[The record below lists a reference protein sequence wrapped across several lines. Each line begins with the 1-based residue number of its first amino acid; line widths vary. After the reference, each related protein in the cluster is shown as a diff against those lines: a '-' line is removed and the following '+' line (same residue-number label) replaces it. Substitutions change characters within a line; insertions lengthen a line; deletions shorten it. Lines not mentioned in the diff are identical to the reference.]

1 MLNSPVPNELFQ
13 ILRRGLH
20 SLLWCRT

>member
-20 SLLWCRT
+20 LLLWCRT